1 VPPEDHTAGTGDST
15 QTGDSSAQGAPLRQ
29 LPSLDPPMVP
39 FVLGGMG
46 VWLLL
51 GLVGLALRS
60 TLAEQG
66 REHWIT
72 ICFAGFLVAIPG
84 LALMIVHDRN
94 RRRRR
99 AAAPVP
105 PRNGP

>member
-1 VPPEDHTAGTGDST
+1 
-15 QTGDSSAQGAPLRQ
+15 LRQ
-29 LPSLDPPMVP
+29 LAPLDPPMVP
-39 FVLGGMG
+39 FVLVGMG

-51 GLVGLALRS
+51 GLIGLALRS

-84 LALMIVHDRN
+84 LALMIVHDSN

-99 AAAPVP
+99 TSG
-105 PRNGP
+105 PRTPD